1 MFSCQKT
8 FRKQTEKEVGTIKS
22 LKFSSKKYELNQIE
36 SIFLQNLKNELI
48 HDMLKEIVDSQD
60 IIKTN
65 NLRYKSKNRKVYN
78 FSDYS
83 LPNVFLRDKH
93 EVNLSLKMLIISKA
107 ILLLKQR
114 I

>member
-1 MFSCQKT
+1 MLSCQKT
-8 FRKQTEKEVGTIKS
+8 FRKQTEKQVGTIKS
-22 LKFSSKKYELNQIE
+22 LKFSSKKYELKQIE

-48 HDMLKEIVDSQD
+48 HDMLKEID

-93 EVNLSLKMLIISKA
+93 EVNLSLKMLMMSKA
-107 ILLLKQR
+107 ILLLQ
-114 I
+114 

>member
-1 MFSCQKT
+1 MLSCQKT
-8 FRKQTEKEVGTIKS
+8 FRKQTEKQVGTIKS
-22 LKFSSKKYELNQIE
+22 LKFSSKKYELKQIE
-36 SIFLQNLKNELI
+36 SIFLQNLKNEWS
-48 HDMLKEIVDSQD
+48 HDMLKEID

-93 EVNLSLKMLIISKA
+93 EVNLSLKMLMMSKA
-107 ILLLKQR
+107 ILLLQ
-114 I
+114 

>member
-8 FRKQTEKEVGTIKS
+8 FRKQTEKQVGTIKS
-22 LKFSSKKYELNQIE
+22 LKFSSKKYELKQIE

-48 HDMLKEIVDSQD
+48 HDMLKEID

-93 EVNLSLKMLIISKA
+93 EVNLSLKMLMMSKA
-107 ILLLKQR
+107 ILLLQ
-114 I
+114 

>member
-22 LKFSSKKYELNQIE
+22 LKFSSKKYELKQIE

-48 HDMLKEIVDSQD
+48 HDMLKEID

-93 EVNLSLKMLIISKA
+93 EVNLSLKMLMMSKA
-107 ILLLKQR
+107 ILLLQ
-114 I
+114 

>member
-22 LKFSSKKYELNQIE
+22 LKFSSKKYELKQIE

-48 HDMLKEIVDSQD
+48 HDMLKEID

-93 EVNLSLKMLIISKA
+93 EVNLSLKMLMMSKA

>member
-8 FRKQTEKEVGTIKS
+8 FRKQTEKQVGTIKS
-22 LKFSSKKYELNQIE
+22 LKFSSKKYELKQIE

-48 HDMLKEIVDSQD
+48 HDMLKEID

-93 EVNLSLKMLIISKA
+93 EVNLSLKMLMMSKA